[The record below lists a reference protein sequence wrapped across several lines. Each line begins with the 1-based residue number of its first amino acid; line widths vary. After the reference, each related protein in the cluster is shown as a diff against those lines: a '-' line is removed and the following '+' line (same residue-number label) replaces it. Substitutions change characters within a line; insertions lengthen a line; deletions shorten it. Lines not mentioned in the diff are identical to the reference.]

1 MTWTLLLEQLLN
13 GLQFGLMLFLIAAG
27 LTLVFGI
34 MDIMNL
40 AHGSLYMAGAYVAAE
55 TMQRT
60 GSFTVAVLVAAVA
73 TGVAGVVLELV
84 LIRRL
89 AVRDHL
95 AQVLG
100 SYAVIL
106 IANDL
111 VKMVWGPAPVMLN
124 MPAAL
129 SGPVQLLPDLMYPA
143 YRLMIIVFGLAA
155 ALGLY
160 WFVTRTRA
168 GVLVRAGA
176 SNRQMATLMGVRV
189 PLLFLGVFTL
199 GAMLAAVAGALLG
212 PITSVQVGMGEDI
225 LILVL
230 VCIVIGGIGSIRGA
244 LVGALLVGMVD
255 TAGRAFLPMLLRQ
268 VFSPAVASSVGPTLA
283 AISIYVLMA
292 VVLVYRPS
300 GLFLREAEHG
310 TQHIARQV
318 PGPVLLDRTRAAGAG
333 GVPAGGSGAG
343 AGLLHLLRAPG
354 ADLRAGRHQPE
365 PHPGLWRHGGAGAC
379 GLLRCGA
386 YAVGIL
392 AMNGV
397 TSALVAWPAA
407 ALLAGLL
414 AAATGA
420 VSLRTRGVYFIMIT
434 LAFAQM
440 LFYIFISLRQY
451 GGEDGLNL
459 PGHSVLPGLDLGH
472 DVSFYYV
479 VLALFA
485 VLMAVFGRL
494 VDSRFGKALQGVRE
508 NESRM
513 ESLGYPVYRLK
524 LVAFVLSGAV
534 AGLAGALLAN
544 HNLFISPASCTGPS
558 RPTC

>member
-60 GSFTVAVLVAAVA
+60 GSFAAAVLVAAVA

-300 GLFLREAEHG
+300 GLFP
-310 TQHIARQV
+310 AR
-318 PGPVLLDRTRAAGAG
+318 G
-333 GVPAGGSGAG
+333 
-343 AGLLHLLRAPG
+343 
-354 ADLRAGRHQPE
+354 
-365 PHPGLWRHGGAGAC
+365 
-379 GLLRCGA
+379 
-386 YAVGIL
+386 
-392 AMNGV
+392 
-397 TSALVAWPAA
+397 
-407 ALLAGLL
+407 
-414 AAATGA
+414 
-420 VSLRTRGVYFIMIT
+420 
-434 LAFAQM
+434 
-440 LFYIFISLRQY
+440 
-451 GGEDGLNL
+451 
-459 PGHSVLPGLDLGH
+459 
-472 DVSFYYV
+472 
-479 VLALFA
+479 
-485 VLMAVFGRL
+485 
-494 VDSRFGKALQGVRE
+494 
-508 NESRM
+508 
-513 ESLGYPVYRLK
+513 
-524 LVAFVLSGAV
+524 
-534 AGLAGALLAN
+534 
-544 HNLFISPASCTGPS
+544 
-558 RPTC
+558 

>member
-55 TMQRT
+55 TLQRT
-60 GSFTVAVLVAAVA
+60 GSFTAAVLVAAVA
-73 TGVAGVVLELV
+73 TGVAGMVLELV

-268 VFSPAVASSVGPTLA
+268 VFPPAVASSVGPTLA
-283 AISIYVLMA
+283 AIAIYVLMA
-292 VVLVYRPS
+292 GVLVFRPA
-300 GLFLREAEHG
+300 GLFP
-310 TQHIARQV
+310 AR
-318 PGPVLLDRTRAAGAG
+318 G
-333 GVPAGGSGAG
+333 
-343 AGLLHLLRAPG
+343 
-354 ADLRAGRHQPE
+354 
-365 PHPGLWRHGGAGAC
+365 
-379 GLLRCGA
+379 
-386 YAVGIL
+386 
-392 AMNGV
+392 
-397 TSALVAWPAA
+397 
-407 ALLAGLL
+407 
-414 AAATGA
+414 
-420 VSLRTRGVYFIMIT
+420 
-434 LAFAQM
+434 
-440 LFYIFISLRQY
+440 
-451 GGEDGLNL
+451 
-459 PGHSVLPGLDLGH
+459 
-472 DVSFYYV
+472 
-479 VLALFA
+479 
-485 VLMAVFGRL
+485 
-494 VDSRFGKALQGVRE
+494 
-508 NESRM
+508 
-513 ESLGYPVYRLK
+513 
-524 LVAFVLSGAV
+524 
-534 AGLAGALLAN
+534 
-544 HNLFISPASCTGPS
+544 
-558 RPTC
+558 

>member
-60 GSFTVAVLVAAVA
+60 GSFTAAVLVAAVA

-129 SGPVQLLPDLMYPA
+129 SGPVQLLPELMYPA

-300 GLFLREAEHG
+300 GLFP
-310 TQHIARQV
+310 AR
-318 PGPVLLDRTRAAGAG
+318 G
-333 GVPAGGSGAG
+333 
-343 AGLLHLLRAPG
+343 
-354 ADLRAGRHQPE
+354 
-365 PHPGLWRHGGAGAC
+365 
-379 GLLRCGA
+379 
-386 YAVGIL
+386 
-392 AMNGV
+392 
-397 TSALVAWPAA
+397 
-407 ALLAGLL
+407 
-414 AAATGA
+414 
-420 VSLRTRGVYFIMIT
+420 
-434 LAFAQM
+434 
-440 LFYIFISLRQY
+440 
-451 GGEDGLNL
+451 
-459 PGHSVLPGLDLGH
+459 
-472 DVSFYYV
+472 
-479 VLALFA
+479 
-485 VLMAVFGRL
+485 
-494 VDSRFGKALQGVRE
+494 
-508 NESRM
+508 
-513 ESLGYPVYRLK
+513 
-524 LVAFVLSGAV
+524 
-534 AGLAGALLAN
+534 
-544 HNLFISPASCTGPS
+544 
-558 RPTC
+558 

>member
-55 TMQRT
+55 TLQRT
-60 GSFTVAVLVAAVA
+60 GSFTAAVLVAAVA

-292 VVLVYRPS
+292 VVL
-300 GLFLREAEHG
+300 
-310 TQHIARQV
+310 
-318 PGPVLLDRTRAAGAG
+318 
-333 GVPAGGSGAG
+333 
-343 AGLLHLLRAPG
+343 
-354 ADLRAGRHQPE
+354 
-365 PHPGLWRHGGAGAC
+365 
-379 GLLRCGA
+379 
-386 YAVGIL
+386 
-392 AMNGV
+392 
-397 TSALVAWPAA
+397 
-407 ALLAGLL
+407 
-414 AAATGA
+414 
-420 VSLRTRGVYFIMIT
+420 
-434 LAFAQM
+434 
-440 LFYIFISLRQY
+440 
-451 GGEDGLNL
+451 
-459 PGHSVLPGLDLGH
+459 
-472 DVSFYYV
+472 
-479 VLALFA
+479 
-485 VLMAVFGRL
+485 
-494 VDSRFGKALQGVRE
+494 
-508 NESRM
+508 
-513 ESLGYPVYRLK
+513 
-524 LVAFVLSGAV
+524 
-534 AGLAGALLAN
+534 
-544 HNLFISPASCTGPS
+544 
-558 RPTC
+558 